1 METNSVGSC
10 YLGPAGNP
18 SSAFPWQ
25 HLCRCEAQ
33 SSNPKGFP
41 ASSGHKVSALCPV
54 SKHCPGSPWV
64 IPSPFRDWFFF
75 FFFYPAFQHWLTKS
89 QREPMNGLLKVEEMK
104 LVFPVVRCLGCIG
117 TGCTWCKSE
126 RKCIHPFTACDP
138 LDYERNQVEWP
149 ALCDQA
155 LPEMNVC
162 ASLLPPVF
170 CTRSVPGVAHLSAG

>member
-1 METNSVGSC
+1 MKPNPQTRRAFQPALGTKSVLS
-10 YLGPAGNP
+10 
-18 SSAFPWQ
+18 
-25 HLCRCEAQ
+25 AQ
-33 SSNPKGFP
+33 SQST
-41 ASSGHKVSALCPV
+41 VLAL
-54 SKHCPGSPWV
+54 PGSSQV
-64 IPSPFRDWFFF
+64 HSGIGFF